1 MTAVA
6 EGTAATTQAPRSADV
21 ALQRATKWANEQA
34 ARLTER
40 TERRLAELAGHT
52 NGGGPSIGE
61 PTVGP
66 YVAFDVVVTSP
77 IQFGGPPPYQPSKV
91 IAAGEDAF
99 LVAFIFVNPTVDI
112 GGGFAIPASVQLG
125 GRTWR
130 LTLDQGNLTTGG
142 ILPQK
147 VATATFP
154 SPAPTVTVVVFKLD
168 TPNPGPDPSLIES
181 NVTVDIVDPAQPY
194 AAFAT
199 NFLDIDNDPGVL
211 GVPPAAP
218 GFRHEL
224 PNRYLIYS
232 E

>member
-1 MTAVA
+1 
-6 EGTAATTQAPRSADV
+6 V
-21 ALQRATKWANEQA
+21 ALERATKWANDYA

-40 TERRLAELAGHT
+40 AEHRLAELAG
-52 NGGGPSIGE
+52 NGLRPRIGE
-61 PTVGP
+61 PTTGDPTTGFYVG
-66 YVAFDVVVTSP
+66 FDVVATSP

-91 IAAGEDAF
+91 IAAGEQAF
-99 LVAFIFVNPTVDI
+99 IIAFIFVNPTVNI
-112 GGGFAIPASVQLG
+112 PLGWAIPATVQLG

-130 LTLDQGNLTTGG
+130 MTLDQGNLTTGG
-142 ILPQK
+142 ILPQQ
-147 VATATFP
+147 VQTATFT
-154 SPAPTVTVVVFKLD
+154 SPALTITPVVFSLA
-168 TPNPGPDPSLIES
+168 TPNPGPDPALIEA

-199 NFLDIDNDPGVL
+199 NFLDVDNDPGFL
-211 GVPPAAP
+211 GVPATPA

>member
-6 EGTAATTQAPRSADV
+6 ERPAATAPADAPEET
-21 ALQRATKWANEQA
+21 ALDRATKWANEQA
-34 ARLTER
+34 ARLTEQTVR
-40 TERRLAELAGHT
+40 KLADLVGHS
-52 NGGGPSIGE
+52 NGMQPRIGE

-66 YVAFDVVVTSP
+66 YVAFDVVTTSP

-91 IAAGEDAF
+91 IAAGEQAF
-99 LVAFIFVNPTVDI
+99 IVAFIFVNPTVN
-112 GGGFAIPASVQLG
+112 IPLGWAVPATVQLG

-130 LTLDQGNLTTGG
+130 MTLDQGNLTTGG
-142 ILPQK
+142 ILPQQ
-147 VATATFP
+147 VVTAAFS
-154 SPAPTVTVVVFKLD
+154 SPAATITPVVFSLA
-168 TPNPGPDPSLIES
+168 TPNPGPDPALIEA

-199 NFLDIDNDPGVL
+199 NFLDIDNDPGFL
-211 GVPPAAP
+211 GVPASAA